1 MSKSGSK
8 VKHWDQVAEGWF
20 RKSPANYLI
29 DEHSRNTHLALVER
43 WGDLANSGR
52 ILKTDLFNVAFGPAP
67 FLFDLAGGSSDVIGI
82 DISSE
87 IVGVAKRRARYQG
100 IDAGT
105 YLCCDVRHIPLQENS
120 IDLVISDSTLDH
132 FPCETDIVDALEELR
147 RVLRVGG
154 TLILTIDNKG
164 NLTYPPYLLVRL
176 WMRFGLA
183 PYFIGK
189 TLSPTTLWRVLEEI
203 GFAVEESTAIFH
215 CPHPDA
221 LVRWLERFLRKL
233 SRGKFDNA
241 ILRSLAVLD
250 KLESKRTKYL
260 TGRYIA
266 VKAVKREAG

>member
-20 RKSPANYLI
+20 RKSPTNYLI
-29 DEHSRNTHLALVER
+29 DEHGRNTYLALVER
-43 WGDLANSGR
+43 WGDLASSGR

-67 FLFDLAGGSSDVIGI
+67 FLFDLSGGSSNVIGI

-87 IVGVAKRRARYQG
+87 VVGEAKRRARYQG
-100 IDAGT
+100 IDAST

-189 TLSPTTLWRVLEEI
+189 TLSPTKLRRALEEI
-203 GFAVEESTAIFH
+203 GFAVEESTAILH
-215 CPHPDA
+215 WPHPDA

-233 SRGKFDNA
+233 SRGRFDNA
-241 ILRSLAVLD
+241 IRRSLAVLD

-266 VKAVKREAG
+266 VKAVKRGVG